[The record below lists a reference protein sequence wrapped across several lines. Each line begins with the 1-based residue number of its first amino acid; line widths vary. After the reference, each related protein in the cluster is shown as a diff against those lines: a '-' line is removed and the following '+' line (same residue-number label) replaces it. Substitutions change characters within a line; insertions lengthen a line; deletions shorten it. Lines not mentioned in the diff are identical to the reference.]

1 MLFAVLFFLM
11 GCRPSLIF
19 LPTVPGAGD
28 GGNRTYTVETS
39 EALASA
45 VANAKNGDS
54 IVLENLILSPDWDKL
69 PLKLTS
75 NVKISG
81 NLSISKDSSQI
92 ANLAKFKSR
101 VFSEDAIHI
110 FEIDDNVLVSFEEFN
125 VTVSDSAKEFV
136 KAIIHVNKGNTTFS
150 QISMSSDT
158 VLVELGVE
166 ASSESVSGSIDGIV
180 IEIVPENPSA
190 FEIAQEIADKT
201 NAKPSI
207 GGESFSVANISQ
219 GSGYGTLAEAV
230 KEATDN
236 DIIKLID
243 DIVLDSRIAI
253 TDKTLTI
260 DLNGKTISGSESMKS
275 SSGMILVD
283 NEGNLIIDDTSEE
296 KTGTID
302 GSSSLDGEYYRIY
315 SALTVWPDDGHK
327 ASLTIRNGNII
338 GDYYAIAGQG
348 TVTAQDSTSIV
359 VENGYLKSNDG
370 AAIYHPQNGS
380 LTIHDGILVGDDTA
394 IEIRA
399 GNLTINGGDFTAIRT
414 PTETK
419 PNGSGTTTVGS
430 AIAVVQ
436 HTSKLSISVNISG
449 GVFNAYTP
457 IFESNTQNNPDIKD
471 QIELKISGGSFLVTR
486 NGVESI
492 NCEDCE
498 GFITGGEFSLEP
510 AAKYIATGY
519 SAVHSGSS
527 WIVQAN

>member
-1 MLFAVLFFLM
+1 M
-11 GCRPSLIF
+11 PK
-19 LPTVPGAGD
+19 GD
-28 GGNRTYTVETS
+28 KYIALTNYLKDTNRE
-39 EALASA
+39 
-45 VANAKNGDS
+45 
-54 IVLENLILSPDWDKL
+54 
-69 PLKLTS
+69 
-75 NVKISG
+75 
-81 NLSISKDSSQI
+81 
-92 ANLAKFKSR
+92 
-101 VFSEDAIHI
+101 
-110 FEIDDNVLVSFEEFN
+110 
-125 VTVSDSAKEFV
+125 
-136 KAIIHVNKGNTTFS
+136 
-150 QISMSSDT
+150 
-158 VLVELGVE
+158 
-166 ASSESVSGSIDGIV
+166 
-180 IEIVPENPSA
+180 
-190 FEIAQEIADKT
+190 
-201 NAKPSI
+201 
-207 GGESFSVANISQ
+207 
-219 GSGYGTLAEAV
+219 
-230 KEATDN
+230 
-236 DIIKLID
+236 IIKLSFKEIEQIIGEKLSKSAYNYHEFWSNTTSHSIAFGWFNAGYKKKFVDIKVKDVNTSKKGLLKSALYFVLIGGIVFIFIRSSFDIKPISTINAFVSGNNALANLTLNGLFTSLRYMTENEAVSKDIYSFYD
-243 DIVLDSRIAI
+243 DIVLDSRITI

-436 HTSKLSISVNISG
+436 HTTKLSISVNISG

-471 QIELKISGGSFLVTR
+471 QIELKISGGSFLVTQ

>member
-101 VFSEDAIHI
+101 VLSEDAIHI

-207 GGESFSVANISQ
+207 GGESFSDV
-219 GSGYGTLAEAV
+219 
-230 KEATDN
+230 
-236 DIIKLID
+236 
-243 DIVLDSRIAI
+243 
-253 TDKTLTI
+253 
-260 DLNGKTISGSESMKS
+260 
-275 SSGMILVD
+275 
-283 NEGNLIIDDTSEE
+283 
-296 KTGTID
+296 
-302 GSSSLDGEYYRIY
+302 
-315 SALTVWPDDGHK
+315 
-327 ASLTIRNGNII
+327 
-338 GDYYAIAGQG
+338 
-348 TVTAQDSTSIV
+348 SI
-359 VENGYLKSNDG
+359 
-370 AAIYHPQNGS
+370 
-380 LTIHDGILVGDDTA
+380 
-394 IEIRA
+394 
-399 GNLTINGGDFTAIRT
+399 TINGYGDLDYYYINYLPRLKNDKLVSFILYGKA
-414 PTETK
+414 
-419 PNGSGTTTVGS
+419 GTGKTT
-430 AIAVVQ
+430 IALILKEMFPLN
-436 HTSKLSISVNISG
+436 SFL
-449 GVFNAYTP
+449 FNASTDSKQTLKEIVDATNFYENV
-457 IFESNTQNNPDIKD
+457 IVIIDEIHRLKKDTQDY
-471 QIELKISGGSFLVTR
+471 LKEEKKVGG
-486 NGVESI
+486 
-492 NCEDCE
+492 
-498 GFITGGEFSLEP
+498 
-510 AAKYIATGY
+510 
-519 SAVHSGSS
+519 
-527 WIVQAN
+527 